1 MISRFRAIRQ
11 VLWIT
16 LALNLLS
23 TGIKAGIGVWTGSLS
38 LLAAGLDSFF
48 DASSNVVGLVGIR
61 VAARPPDVEHPY
73 GHYKS
78 ETLAA
83 MAIAGVLFVTMAG
96 IVQQAVE
103 RLLRGSVPEVS
114 AWSFG
119 AVAVGLAIEVFT
131 SSYERRRGRELA
143 SDFLLADARHTRAHV
158 YISLGVMAGLAM
170 VWLGF
175 PAVDPLLALVIAGVI
190 AKIGWDI
197 VRSTADTLLDR
208 AALSPEEV
216 RRLALSIAG
225 VESAD
230 RIRSRGPRGSVL
242 VDLHIHVDP
251 ETPVD
256 RAHEIADRVEALLMA
271 RISGVR
277 DVVVH
282 VEPEWPGGSAAE
294 TLAERVR
301 DIAQHLAASV
311 HEVRVQ
317 EMDGGPLVDLH
328 LEVDPAWSLE
338 EGHRLA
344 TQLEQGIAEA
354 LPDEARVYVHI
365 EPTPQEEEDAGL
377 FEAERKR
384 VVAEAERVAA
394 EVGEVERF
402 RQVAVRRAG
411 DRMFVSLNCVL
422 RENLPVGEAHELAGD
437 LERRLR
443 DRIEGV
449 DRVLVHMEPPSD
461 GDL

>member
-23 TGIKAGIGVWTGSLS
+23 TVIKAGIGLWTGSLS
-38 LLAAGLDSFF
+38 LLASGLDALF
-48 DASSNVVGLVGIR
+48 DASSNVVGLVGIQ
-61 VAARPPDVEHPY
+61 VAARPPDAEHPY
-73 GHYKS
+73 GHHKS

-83 MAIAGVLFVTMAG
+83 MIIAGVLFVTVVG

-103 RLLRGSVPEVS
+103 RLLGGSVPEVS
-114 AWSFG
+114 AYSFG
-119 AVAVGLAIEVFT
+119 AIAVGLAIELFT
-131 SSYERRRGRELA
+131 SSYERRKGRELE

-158 YISLGVMAGLAM
+158 YISLGVIVGLAA

-175 PAVDPLLALVIAGVI
+175 PAADPLLALVIAGVI

-208 AALSPEEV
+208 AAVNPEEV
-216 RRLALSIAG
+216 RRLTLSVAG
-225 VESAD
+225 VASAD
-230 RIRSRGPRGSVL
+230 RVRSRGPRGSVL
-242 VDLHIHVDP
+242 VDLHIHVDA

-256 RAHEIADRVEALLMA
+256 RAHEIADGVESLLMA
-271 RISGVR
+271 QIPGVR

-282 VEPEWPGGSAAE
+282 VEPEWPGATAVES
-294 TLAERVR
+294 LPERVR
-301 DIAQHLAASV
+301 DIARHLAASV

-317 EMDGGPLVDLH
+317 EVDGGPVVDLH

-344 TQLEQGIAEA
+344 SQLEQRIAEA
-354 LPDEARVYVHI
+354 LPAGARVYVHI
-365 EPTPQEEEDAGL
+365 EPTPQEADAGL
-377 FEAERKR
+377 FESERKR
-384 VVAEAERVAA
+384 VVAEAEAAAA
-394 EVGEVERF
+394 EIEEVERF
-402 RQVAVRRAG
+402 HKIAVRRAAE
-411 DRMFVSLNCVL
+411 RTFVSLNCVL
-422 RENLPVGEAHELAGD
+422 RENLPVREAHELASD
-437 LERRLR
+437 LERRLT

-449 DRVLVHMEPPSD
+449 DRVLLHMEPPKHAD
-461 GDL
+461 P